1 MGSEVLDCS
10 GSKSHSSR
18 TLLSTD
24 FKRNGS
30 TVADLF
36 LGVLKLPVIVRKG
49 TRLGLVQEEEATLI
63 YGKVPNKGR
72 SKTRYEPCFHG
83 ASM

>member
-36 LGVLKLPVIVRKG
+36 LGVLKLPAIVRKG
-49 TRLGLVQEEEATLI
+49 TRLGLVQGEEATLI
-63 YGKVPNKGR
+63 YDKVPNKGM